1 MSFKVQKLLLIRL
14 PNKAR
19 HHTLSERDA
28 LVPAMILHD
37 KRTPPKVAR
46 WTLQPA

>member
-1 MSFKVQKLLLIRL
+1 MSFKVQKLPLIRL
-14 PNKAR
+14 LNNAR
-19 HHTLSERDA
+19 HHTPGERDG

-37 KRTPPKVAR
+37 KRKPPKVAR

>member
-1 MSFKVQKLLLIRL
+1 MSFKVQKLLLITL

-19 HHTLSERDA
+19 HDTLGERDG

>member
-19 HHTLSERDA
+19 LHTPGERDGH
-28 LVPAMILHD
+28 VPAMILHD

-46 WTLQPA
+46 WMLRPA